1 MIYITKNRLKFRHLF
16 FLGEIKKPQE
26 KKKNFV
32 VTLLKKTTTMFGSPF
47 TNNPTQKSS
56 TPTVFKDNARNAIY
70 KQLPVVTSNT
80 ASSIRSAPLQFLNN
94 RHHVLLHRSMSS
106 SSSIF
111 SSITGGKRSVR
122 SAPSIYSSSTATIPE
137 DLEPVST
144 TVEQLVNDI
153 VLHENHYRAV
163 ALENNHR
170 NANVDVEEMYKIS
183 LGSDLQY
190 QNVPES
196 LIDWNLNVTRCKL
209 ILTQLPQ
216 ITSTDIPYNQNALPQ
231 LVGDLAG
238 VCHIILIQPYISD
251 KELIY
256 TLLSSNLYKEHDLD
270 VNFKKSVAEISVKQS
285 RLLQINNGAGSSSI
299 NPEHLFL
306 KFKFKEIAIRNY
318 LINLA
323 AAATTAHEYKLK
335 MEHLKGVLKM
345 EQPDKKVK
353 LSKEDKKVLWEQVRL
368 DVFQRAGL

>member
-1 MIYITKNRLKFRHLF
+1 
-16 FLGEIKKPQE
+16 
-26 KKKNFV
+26 
-32 VTLLKKTTTMFGSPF
+32 MFGSPF
-47 TNNPTQKSS
+47 TNGSAQKNLAPTY
-56 TPTVFKDNARNAIY
+56 FKDNARNAIY
-70 KQLPVVTSNT
+70 KQLPVITSNS
-80 ASSIRSAPLQFLNN
+80 AQSIRSAPLQFLQN
-94 RHHVLLHRSMSS
+94 RRQLLLHRSMSS

-122 SAPSIYSSSTATIPE
+122 SAPSIYSTSTATIPE

-153 VLHENHYRAV
+153 VLHENHFKTV
-163 ALENNHR
+163 SMQNNM
-170 NANVDVEEMYKIS
+170 NNPNILNGSVDVEEMYKIS

-216 ITSTDIPYNQNALPQ
+216 LTSTDTPYNQNALPQ
-231 LVGDLAG
+231 LIGDLAT
-238 VCHIILIQPYISD
+238 VCHIILIQPHISD

-256 TLLSSNLYKEHDLD
+256 TLFSSNLYQEHNLD
-270 VNFKKSVAEISVKQS
+270 ASFKKSVAEISVKQS
-285 RLLQINNGAGSSSI
+285 RLLQINSDAGSSSSI
-299 NPEHLFL
+299 SPDHSFL

-323 AAATTAHEYKLK
+323 AAATTAHEYKMKVEEYKSSLK
-335 MEHLKGVLKM
+335 A
-345 EQPDKKVK
+345 EQSGKKVK
-353 LSKEDKKVLWEQVRL
+353 ISKEDKKILWEQVRL
-368 DVFQRAGL
+368 DVFKRAGL

>member
-1 MIYITKNRLKFRHLF
+1 
-16 FLGEIKKPQE
+16 
-26 KKKNFV
+26 
-32 VTLLKKTTTMFGSPF
+32 MFGSPF
-47 TNNPTQKSS
+47 ENGSAQKSS
-56 TPTVFKDNARNAIY
+56 TPTYFKDNARNAIY
-70 KQLPVVTSNT
+70 KQLPVITSNT
-80 ASSIRSAPLQFLNN
+80 AQSIRSAPSQFLHG
-94 RHHVLLHRSMSS
+94 RQQSSSHRSISS

-137 DLEPVST
+137 DSEPVST
-144 TVEQLVNDI
+144 TVEQLVNDT
-153 VLHENHYRAV
+153 VLHENHYKAV
-163 ALENNHR
+163 AEQNNI
-170 NANVDVEEMYKIS
+170 NNNNQNLDFEEMYKIS

-231 LVGDLAG
+231 LIGDLAT
-238 VCHIILIQPYISD
+238 VCHIILIQPHISD

-256 TLLSSNLYKEHDLD
+256 TLFSSNLYQEHNLD

-285 RLLQINNGAGSSSI
+285 RLLQINNGAGSSTI
-299 NPEHLFL
+299 NPEHSFL

-335 MEHLKGVLKM
+335 MDEVRAVLKM
-345 EQPDKKVK
+345 QQPGKKVK
-353 LSKEDKKVLWEQVRL
+353 LTKEEKKTLWEQVRS
-368 DVFQRAGL
+368 DVFRRAGL

>member
-1 MIYITKNRLKFRHLF
+1 M
-16 FLGEIKKPQE
+16 
-26 KKKNFV
+26 
-32 VTLLKKTTTMFGSPF
+32 
-47 TNNPTQKSS
+47 
-56 TPTVFKDNARNAIY
+56 
-70 KQLPVVTSNT
+70 
-80 ASSIRSAPLQFLNN
+80 
-94 RHHVLLHRSMSS
+94 
-106 SSSIF
+106 
-111 SSITGGKRSVR
+111 R

-153 VLHENHYRAV
+153 VLHENHYRTV
-163 ALENNHR
+163 ALEKGNQNI
-170 NANVDVEEMYKIS
+170 DVEEMYKIS

-238 VCHIILIQPYISD
+238 ICHIILIQPHISD

-285 RLLQINNGAGSSSI
+285 RLLKINNGAGPSSI
-299 NPEHLFL
+299 TPEHSFL

-335 MEHLKGVLKM
+335 MEHLKAVLKM
-345 EQPDKKVK
+345 EQQPGKKVK